1 MEKKTAQSQVFLF
14 VREPDV
20 GGILSAVLEI
30 NKLKLQKSISPSLSM
45 PLWTGMKVVLIIV
58 VWASRRAGELPC

>member
-1 MEKKTAQSQVFLF
+1 MVKISTNISNFLKEQKKKYSLLMEKKTAQSQVFLF

-30 NKLKLQKSISPSLSM
+30 NKLKLQKSISPSL
-45 PLWTGMKVVLIIV
+45 
-58 VWASRRAGELPC
+58 

>member
-30 NKLKLQKSISPSLSM
+30 NKLKLQKSISPSH
-45 PLWTGMKVVLIIV
+45 
-58 VWASRRAGELPC
+58 

>member
-1 MEKKTAQSQVFLF
+1 MVKISTNISNFLKEKKKYSLLMEKKTAQSQVFLF

-20 GGILSAVLEI
+20 GILSAVLEI

-45 PLWTGMKVVLIIV
+45 PL
-58 VWASRRAGELPC
+58 

>member
-1 MEKKTAQSQVFLF
+1 MVKISTNISNFLKEQKKYSLLMEKKTAQSQVFLF

-30 NKLKLQKSISPSLSM
+30 NKLKLQKSISPSL
-45 PLWTGMKVVLIIV
+45 
-58 VWASRRAGELPC
+58 